1 MPRSA
6 VALSARVEAAAERPT
21 EPAPGAEAPEAAGAA
36 VGVARMGPAEAE
48 VVADMSPA
56 RSG

>member
-21 EPAPGAEAPEAAGAA
+21 QPAPGAEAPVAA
-36 VGVARMGPAEAE
+36 VGVVEVARMGPAAAEA
-48 VVADMSPA
+48 VAATSPA
-56 RSG
+56 RSA